1 MGAPVVAFCRLDD
14 KEIRLREPVMTP
26 DALIVQDSTLLQQVD
41 LFRGLDTR
49 GYLLINTRR
58 SYLELGLGEFV
69 TRFPPHHI
77 CTVAASEW
85 ALEFV
90 GRPLPN
96 AALLGA
102 FSAITRRVKLESV
115 QAAIREKFPGELGDK
130 NAAAAGK
137 AYNTIRT
144 N

>member
-58 SYLELGLGEFV
+58 SYLELGLGDFIKK
-69 TRFPPHHI
+69 FPPHHI

-130 NAAAAGK
+130 NAAAASK

>member
-41 LFRGLDTR
+41 LFSGLDTR

-58 SYLELGLGEFV
+58 SYMELGLGDYV